1 MRAVGFSIVPQDTN
15 TAGTGAS
22 RVPGFHCTFSI
33 ALLSFLCDTY
43 YCILIIPHYSALCNI
58 NLSENVDRAAK
69 KGLFKPLFLIVI
81 SVKETVDHSVL
92 LVGNDLVQLYILNA
106 AEDIHNNLRIS
117 FVKVGDELLY
127 LLALGTSGAV
137 RIAGRAG
144 IREPARALNEMQIV
158 VLCPVLYFV
167 LAYEVHRA
175 DKLHSR
181 ELREELGI
189 RARPSEF
196 VLLFRRKVSEDNIFH
211 GKRFLNN
218 ELKWVFLYKGA
229 LADTSIHFEEEEIS
243 GVEWQ
248 NAVSI
253 RKALEKKDPGY
264 CIDLQEFREVQTC
277 AGDILP

>member
-1 MRAVGFSIVPQDTN
+1 M
-15 TAGTGAS
+15 
-22 RVPGFHCTFSI
+22 
-33 ALLSFLCDTY
+33 
-43 YCILIIPHYSALCNI
+43 YSDD
-58 NLSENVDRAAK
+58 E
-69 KGLFKPLFLIVI
+69 LFDVLND
-81 SVKETVDHSVL
+81 SGERTETTKRR
-92 LVGNDLVQLYILNA
+92 G
-106 AEDIHNNLRIS
+106 DIHRDGDWHASVHIWIARRRIS
-117 FVKVGDELLY
+117 GMEFLL
-127 LLALGTSGAV
+127 
-137 RIAGRAG
+137 
-144 IREPARALNEMQIV
+144 QK
-158 VLCPVLYFV
+158 
-167 LAYEVHRA
+167 RA
-175 DKLHSR
+175 DDKDSFPGCWDAASTGHIDAGEDAISAAIR
-181 ELREELGI
+181 DLREELGI

>member
-1 MRAVGFSIVPQDTN
+1 M
-15 TAGTGAS
+15 
-22 RVPGFHCTFSI
+22 
-33 ALLSFLCDTY
+33 
-43 YCILIIPHYSALCNI
+43 YSDD
-58 NLSENVDRAAK
+58 E
-69 KGLFKPLFLIVI
+69 LFDVLND
-81 SVKETVDHSVL
+81 SGERTETTKRR
-92 LVGNDLVQLYILNA
+92 G
-106 AEDIHNNLRIS
+106 DIHRDGDWHASVHIWIARRRIS
-117 FVKVGDELLY
+117 GMEFLLQK
-127 LLALGTSGAV
+127 
-137 RIAGRAG
+137 RAG
-144 IREPARALNEMQIV
+144 EDAISAAI
-158 VLCPVLYFV
+158 
-167 LAYEVHRA
+167 
-175 DKLHSR
+175 R

>member
-1 MRAVGFSIVPQDTN
+1 M
-15 TAGTGAS
+15 
-22 RVPGFHCTFSI
+22 
-33 ALLSFLCDTY
+33 
-43 YCILIIPHYSALCNI
+43 YSDD
-58 NLSENVDRAAK
+58 E
-69 KGLFKPLFLIVI
+69 LFDVLND
-81 SVKETVDHSVL
+81 SGERTETTKRR
-92 LVGNDLVQLYILNA
+92 G
-106 AEDIHNNLRIS
+106 DIHRDGDWHASVHIWIARRRIS
-117 FVKVGDELLY
+117 GMEFLLQKRADDQGFLPG
-127 LLALGTSGAV
+127 LLGRASTGTSTPE
-137 RIAGRAG
+137 RTRYPP
-144 IREPARALNEMQIV
+144 R
-158 VLCPVLYFV
+158 Y
-167 LAYEVHRA
+167 
-175 DKLHSR
+175 R